1 MNFPT
6 TFTESPIAV
15 PTVYVPPLDNQL
27 EWTKWKWVRI
37 GWYLNPVLKFN
48 ISPQKCSGPQ
58 QQSRCSVLSGANC
71 CNWKYI
77 IASPRKMIGS
87 KGLGSN
93 GHQLWCFPVFWG
105 VVVGFL
111 RAIFREVDS
120 FYPCPSMWISTL
132 AAGGRGP
139 TGPTAL
145 RRSKRPWRRCSRPR
159 WWTLRWSCGLTCPRC
174 WSSWASATFS
184 LEVPKTIGL
193 VGIFN
198 HPKLGNYI

>member
-1 MNFPT
+1 MST
-6 TFTESPIAV
+6 HRVISESR
-15 PTVYVPPLDNQL
+15 L
-27 EWTKWKWVRI
+27 EIQHLTPK
-37 GWYLNPVLKFN
+37 
-48 ISPQKCSGPQ
+48 KCSSPQ
-58 QQSRCSVLSGANC
+58 QQSRCSVLRGANC

-120 FYPCPSMWISTL
+120 FYPCRLTWISTL
-132 AAGGRGP
+132 AAGGRGL

-174 WSSWASATFS
+174 WSSWASNFFPRSPKDYWFS
-184 LEVPKTIGL
+184 RD
-193 VGIFN
+193 F
-198 HPKLGNYI
+198 

>member
-1 MNFPT
+1 MST
-6 TFTESPIAV
+6 HRVISESR
-15 PTVYVPPLDNQL
+15 L
-27 EWTKWKWVRI
+27 EIQHLTPK
-37 GWYLNPVLKFN
+37 
-48 ISPQKCSGPQ
+48 KCSSPQ

-120 FYPCPSMWISTL
+120 FYPCPSRR
-132 AAGGRGP
+132 AGHGL
-139 TGPTAL
+139 GPTAL
-145 RRSKRPWRRCSRPR
+145 RSKRPSRRCSRRR
-159 WWTLRWSCGLTCPRC
+159 WWTLRWNCSLTCPRC
-174 WSSWASATFS
+174 WSSWASATFFPRS
-184 LEVPKTIGL
+184 PKDYW
-193 VGIFN
+193 FSRDF
-198 HPKLGNYI
+198 